1 MNNGQNIQSY
11 SITEY
16 RRNVGIYGERIILRL
31 AQLAYEC
38 VMNTNPDFDFSS
50 GEIPRIDYGNL
61 PAMRKGYSITPI
73 NTPRWKY
80 FNVSIPVHDIMPK
93 GDDSHYRILREHI
106 KGIASIVLET
116 VEDDSKNAR
125 IYHLVNEVDTEKG
138 IIYLNLREEVWQA
151 MLDFSKG
158 YRYYDIDKTFTLNS
172 AYSVRFYLL
181 MAGQKQALNF
191 SMENL
196 RKMLALEEKY
206 KNSNDFIKRVIKVAK
221 EELDAKMPYSFT
233 YQTENKKSVSRGKP
247 SIDSITLNPVHIPKN
262 EKEENTSASLRRQIT
277 LFGFDRE
284 THDLLFG
291 YYEFSTAEVQNNL
304 DLFMKANKKLPL
316 AKTLSELKPKAGRA
330 ANQKGYVIQTLRN
343 LIQDEPTLL

>member
-1 MNNGQNIQSY
+1 MNNRQNIQSY

-38 VMNTNPDFDFSS
+38 VTASNPDYDFSS
-50 GEIPRIDYGNL
+50 NEIPKIDYEHL
-61 PAMRKGYSITPI
+61 PVLRKGYSITP
-73 NTPRWKY
+73 NRTPRWNY
-80 FNVSIPVHDIMPK
+80 FSASIPVHDIMPK
-93 GDDSHYRILREHI
+93 GDKKHYSVLRQHI

-116 VEDDSKNAR
+116 VEENSKDSK
-125 IYHLVNEVDTEKG
+125 IYHLVNDVDTEKG

-191 SMENL
+191 SMENI
-196 RKMLALEEKY
+196 KQMLALEDKY
-206 KNSNDFIKRVIKVAK
+206 KNNNMLIKKVIDKAK
-221 EELDAKMPYSFT
+221 TELDEKMPYSFT
-233 YQTENKKSVSRGKP
+233 YKTQSRPTGKRGKP
-247 SIDSITLNPVHIPKN
+247 SIDSITFSPVHLPDN
-262 EKEENTSASLRRQIT
+262 EDKETAALELKKRIT

-284 THDLLFG
+284 TYELLFG
-291 YYEFSTAEVQNNL
+291 YYDFTTSEVQHNL
-304 DLFMKANKKLPL
+304 DLFSKANKMLPL

-330 ANQKGYVIQTLRN
+330 TNPKGYVIQTLRN
-343 LIQDEPTLL
+343 LTQDEPRLL

>member
-38 VMNTNPDFDFSS
+38 VMNTNPNFDFSS

-206 KNSNDFIKRVIKVAK
+206 KAELAGAGYDTGKLTPLGKQFYDEAGPVPESVKPTLFMSKPIVIS
-221 EELDAKMPYSFT
+221 L
-233 YQTENKKSVSRGKP
+233 YQYQQSLSALEKKDEITPTGTWICSVCGNENQGNFCGCCGKK
-247 SIDSITLNPVHIPKN
+247 ITLNP
-262 EKEENTSASLRRQIT
+262 
-277 LFGFDRE
+277 
-284 THDLLFG
+284 
-291 YYEFSTAEVQNNL
+291 
-304 DLFMKANKKLPL
+304 
-316 AKTLSELKPKAGRA
+316 
-330 ANQKGYVIQTLRN
+330 
-343 LIQDEPTLL
+343 